1 VPDRTTSVRLVRNL
15 EHHYQEHQR
24 GCGRWNNTPT
34 YPSMKKIEKILLR
47 WLTPSK
53 RVSDLQL
60 TIITFLA
67 FMFIGYVVI
76 SFMSNMWVA
85 QL

>member
-1 VPDRTTSVRLVRNL
+1 
-15 EHHYQEHQR
+15 
-24 GCGRWNNTPT
+24 
-34 YPSMKKIEKILLR
+34 MKKIEKILLR